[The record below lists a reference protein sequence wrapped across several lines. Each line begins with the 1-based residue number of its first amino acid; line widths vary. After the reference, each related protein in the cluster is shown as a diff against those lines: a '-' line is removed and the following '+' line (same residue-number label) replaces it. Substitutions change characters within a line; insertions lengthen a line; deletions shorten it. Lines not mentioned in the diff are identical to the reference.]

1 MIYKVLRLDIWLPIH
16 RVTKLLILTLRFVL
30 NSNGMTLAIGLEEK
44 KSFYLQ
50 MSHLAFVVKNAILQ
64 IRQLVCA

>member
-44 KSFYLQ
+44 GSFYLQ
-50 MSHLAFVVKNAILQ
+50 MSHVTFVAKNAILQ